1 MANKYLDDV
10 GLTHLWTKI
19 KEQLTSYLPLT
30 GGIVTGAIER
40 NYTSASTEPVLKI
53 GSSNQDINI
62 FKVYDYSTGQSSG
75 QTTKSVYGYNLMYN
89 GTGSGVA
96 NSLTLYCDNQ
106 SSATQ
111 VVGWQLNQA
120 GQMGIGTSASTTYR
134 LAVNGSANATTL
146 YENGTSLANKYASKT
161 AVATSSALGL
171 VKSTTTGTTA
181 NRTYNVEVNA
191 DGTMKVNVP
200 WSNSNTTLSGLA
212 YCTTAAAT
220 AAKTATMPGF
230 ALSNGQYIL
239 LRTTVT
245 NSATSNVT
253 LSINSTTAKPV
264 KIGNSSTAPTTS
276 NFPAGDYLA
285 NYDGTNWVL
294 TRIYLTDTKYSNATT
309 TAAGLMSAADK
320 IKLNDTGLT
329 PALESQTV
337 ALGLISCIMGS
348 IPSPTAANSAEAT
361 FFNNLLSY
369 ISSNHSV
376 NGIYVRFESYS
387 TFLKLDFAELQT
399 GLLQFSIMENVDNQA
414 NGYGVVYTTTDN
426 LITFSKHSSNVVAT
440 TSTDGLM
447 SSTDKSKLDGIA
459 SGAEVNV
466 QSDWNATSGD
476 AFIKNK
482 PTIPTK
488 SSWNYDD
495 VYVKYSAAQSLT
507 NAQKTQARS
516 NIGAGT
522 SSFSGNYNDLSNK
535 PTAANGNI
543 VIGNANSALTDSGVS
558 LTTLREIASG
568 ATNTYVA
575 KSQEESFT
583 LASSSITTQPAE
595 GTKAIRVSEI
605 KDTTGATIELSKFK
619 VGDVVLLIA
628 VDEPDWFVATVGT
641 GFITLAELETRKI
654 DLEPYETKA
663 NAITGL
669 SVSGKTITY
678 TKGNGTT
685 GTITTQDT
693 TYNNATTSA
702 AGLMSKDDKTKLNGI
717 TSGATKV
724 EASTTNGQIKIN
736 GTETTVYTHPGS
748 GTNPHGTTKSDVG
761 LGNVGNFKAVST
773 VASQGLTDT
782 EKSNARANIGAGT
795 SSFTGYT
802 SSNKL
807 STNYIKND
815 AGWTSNTGDVT
826 GNSLTADYIILG
838 NGGYGIKASTAQ
850 IATSV
855 TNYSNTGN
863 FIPTNSAVIDY
874 VTGLGYTT
882 NAGTVTSVRVQAGT
896 GLSSSVSTAQTGSL
910 NTTISIA
917 SGYKLPTTDEWNA
930 KGTSNLEIGT
940 TSTTAAAG
948 NHTHTTSIAVS
959 SGTNQL
965 TLEHGKKYA
974 LNAGGTSY
982 IFTMPS
988 DNNTDTKVTQSS
1000 TSTDSWRKVVLGSQ
1014 AAAAGTAVTTTTDQ
1028 VYVTPSIEVQ
1038 PSTGTLKTNK
1048 VQVGGGS
1055 VTMEYDSTYSALKFV
1070 F

>member
-1 MANKYLDDV
+1 MADTYENKYLDGV

-19 KEQLTSYLPLT
+19 KDYISENSNKYTLPAATTSKLGGVMLGSDTVQTVAAVGLTNVSNRTY
-30 GGIVTGAIER
+30 AIQA
-40 NYTSASTEPVLKI
+40 N
-53 GSSNQDINI
+53 
-62 FKVYDYSTGQSSG
+62 SSG
-75 QTTKSVYGYNLMYN
+75 Q
-89 GTGSGVA
+89 
-96 NSLTLYCDNQ
+96 
-106 SSATQ
+106 
-111 VVGWQLNQA
+111 
-120 GQMGIGTSASTTYR
+120 
-134 LAVNGSANATTL
+134 
-146 YENGTSLANKYASKT
+146 
-161 AVATSSALGL
+161 L
-171 VKSTTTGTTA
+171 V
-181 NRTYNVEVNA
+181 
-191 DGTMKVNVP
+191 VNVP
-200 WSNSNTTLSGLA
+200 WSNTNTTLSGLA

-220 AAKTATMPGF
+220 ATKTASMPGF
-230 ALSNGQYIL
+230 ALSSGQYIL
-239 LRTTVT
+239 LRTTVKNT
-245 NSATSNVT
+245 ATSNVKLDVNGT
-253 LSINSTTAKPV
+253 GAKPI
-264 KIGNSSTAPTTS
+264 KIGNSSTAPTAS

-294 TRIYLTDTKYSNATT
+294 TRIYLTNTTYSVAKYNT
-309 TAAGLMSAADK
+309 
-320 IKLNDTGLT
+320 
-329 PALESQTV
+329 
-337 ALGLISCIMGS
+337 LGLIKPAYTSTNAATLTNAAATNTNT
-348 IPSPTAANSAEAT
+348 PTIAAKTTVADRYYAIEADK
-361 FFNNLLSY
+361 NGVAY
-369 ISSNHSV
+369 V
-376 NGIYVRFESYS
+376 NVPW
-387 TFLKLDFAELQT
+387 
-399 GLLQFSIMENVDNQA
+399 
-414 NGYGVVYTTTDN
+414 TDN
-426 LITFSKHSSNVVAT
+426 NTEYNTVT